1 MKILLHLILTL
12 IYIILFTGLFFGLF
26 LFLNVRDSFIA
37 GAIITI
43 LLIAMFAYSIYQIIN
58 RRQRNLLFLKGLSGS
73 IFLSITSICLFIS
86 LFFVGFMNVM
96 ITHFNDQEI
105 SPLEKFELQV
115 NAYLPV
121 DPYAE
126 HKKTAESKKIDHLN
140 VFFSPES
147 NSDTKLVENEF
158 EEARKI
164 SERLFGE
171 IEDKPIDLIL
181 LDESPDSLRDLD
193 YVDYLGFYDPIKE
206 TMGVIIP
213 EDADISSPL
222 MIQTFYHE
230 YAHYFFDQA
239 LVKEKIDIIKIPIW
253 FNEGVAEYAGYNG
266 YDPQF
271 PLTDITPFDKLIIP
285 PNWTKALED
294 NADVYTQSYYAVQ
307 ILTDEFGEEIIMDL
321 LRETKK
327 TGSFEEALKKKT
339 AYTYKDLERK
349 IIEKH

>member
-1 MKILLHLILTL
+1 M
-12 IYIILFTGLFFGLF
+12 FFGLF

-43 LLIAMFAYSIYQIIN
+43 LLIAMFVYSIYQIIN

-86 LFFVGFMNVM
+86 LFFVGLMNVM

-105 SPLEKFELQV
+105 GPFEKFELQV

-126 HKKTAESKKIDHLN
+126 HKEAAESKKIDHLN
-140 VFFSPES
+140 VFYS
-147 NSDTKLVENEF
+147 NSDIKLVENEF

-181 LDESPDSLRDLD
+181 LDETPDSLLDLD

-213 EDADISSPL
+213 EDANISSPL
-222 MIQTFYHE
+222 IVQTFYHE

-239 LVKEKIDIIKIPIW
+239 LAKEKIDIIKIPIW
-253 FNEGVAEYAGYNG
+253 FNEGVAEYASYNG
-266 YDPQF
+266 YVPQF
-271 PLTDITPFDKLIIP
+271 PLTEITPFDTLKIS
-285 PNWTKALED
+285 PNWIKALED

-307 ILTDEFGEEIIMDL
+307 ILTDEFGEGIIMDL

-327 TGSFEEALKKKT
+327 TSSFEEALKKKT
-339 AYTYKDLERK
+339 DYTYKDLERK
-349 IIEKH
+349 IMEKQ